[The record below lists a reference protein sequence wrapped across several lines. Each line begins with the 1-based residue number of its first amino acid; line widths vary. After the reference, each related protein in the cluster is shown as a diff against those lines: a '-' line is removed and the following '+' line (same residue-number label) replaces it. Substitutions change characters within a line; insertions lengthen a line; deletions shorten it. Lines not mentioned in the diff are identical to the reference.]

1 MKDIFKTNK
10 TMKQLLILLF
20 LFAGANIVNAQ
31 FAENNAIYLSGEMGA
46 GNYFNGDLNL
56 NYVYKENY
64 SLKIGYSGNMRK
76 AKSRPDDYYSGLVKG
91 VFMLGLANPKDQLES
106 YHISF
111 GKILYLNTSKNIR
124 ANLLFGVGYTTI
136 TEPENWNKV
145 EGSVIGKIILDN
157 YTWDYGKRHVVI
169 FIINPKIE
177 FPITRYWG
185 LTVSPMVQFNKDRT
199 YFGIGI
205 GSMLGLLK

>member
-1 MKDIFKTNK
+1 
-10 TMKQLLILLF
+10 MKQTLILVF
-20 LFAGANIVNAQ
+20 LFAGMNIVNAQ
-31 FAENNAIYLSGEMGA
+31 FAENNAIYLSGEMGG

-64 SLKIGYSGNMRK
+64 SLKIGYSGNLRK
-76 AKSRPDDYYSGLVKG
+76 ARSQPDDYYSGLIKG
-91 VFMLGLANPKDQLES
+91 VFMFGLANPKDQLDS
-106 YHISF
+106 YHISL
-111 GKILYLNTSKNIR
+111 GKIVNLNKSRNIR

-136 TEPENWNKV
+136 IEPENWKKV
-145 EGSVIGKIILDN
+145 KGTIIDGMLTDN
-157 YTWDYGKRHVVI
+157 YTWDYEKRHGI
-169 FIINPKIE
+169 SFIINPKIE